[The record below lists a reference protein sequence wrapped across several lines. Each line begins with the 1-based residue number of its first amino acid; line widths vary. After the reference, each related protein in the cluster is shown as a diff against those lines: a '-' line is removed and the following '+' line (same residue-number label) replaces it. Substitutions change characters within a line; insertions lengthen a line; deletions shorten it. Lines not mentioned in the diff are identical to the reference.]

1 MFALQVKATH
11 EYQSRD
17 SDELSFKKGDIIDV
31 VPFED
36 PDDQVS
42 MLGCSIF
49 VELNRGLVLHT

>member
-1 MFALQVKATH
+1 MFVLQVKATH

-42 MLGCSIF
+42 MAGSSILGI
-49 VELNRGLVLHT
+49 LN